1 MLKVIFAVCSLA
13 LALAQPG
20 VAQSLGANR
29 GDVAGSGGGRSIQG
43 RIVFASGTP
52 PATSVRI
59 TLETS
64 DSGTRTTFA
73 DQDGA
78 FIFNNL
84 AAGPY
89 QLTVNAGKEYEVARE
104 HIMIEGPAPVYQL
117 PIYLKLNPETNPAFA
132 GTPKGAIELYGKG
145 VEAADKGDSKK
156 AAELFEQAVKLH
168 PTFLM
173 ALTGLGLQYM
183 KLGQMERAADTYR
196 AILNLKDNDANGH
209 LNLGIALYNL
219 STTSLTEKKA
229 DEANQRLAE
238 AANHLQQAIRL
249 SSRGPNAHYYLGLV
263 FIRVRKYSDAQSE
276 MESALSNGGENLAP
290 VHKYLG
296 GLYMSAKRNNE
307 AADQLEKYLQLDPK
321 AKEAEQIR
329 TTIKDLRSKH

>member
-1 MLKVIFAVCSLA
+1 GIAFMFKAIFAVCFLA

-43 RIVFASGTP
+43 RIVFASGTL

-89 QLTVNAGKEYEVARE
+89 QVTVDAGKEYEVARE

-132 GTPKGAIELYGKG
+132 GTPKGAIELYEKG
-145 VEAADKGDSKK
+145 IDAADKGDSKK
-156 AAELFEQAVKLH
+156 
-168 PTFLM
+168 
-173 ALTGLGLQYM
+173 
-183 KLGQMERAADTYR
+183 
-196 AILNLKDNDANGH
+196 
-209 LNLGIALYNL
+209 
-219 STTSLTEKKA
+219 
-229 DEANQRLAE
+229 
-238 AANHLQQAIRL
+238 
-249 SSRGPNAHYYLGLV
+249 
-263 FIRVRKYSDAQSE
+263 
-276 MESALSNGGENLAP
+276 
-290 VHKYLG
+290 
-296 GLYMSAKRNNE
+296 
-307 AADQLEKYLQLDPK
+307 
-321 AKEAEQIR
+321 
-329 TTIKDLRSKH
+329 